1 MLERF
6 GNEQFERRYGLLY
19 TTEAQNM
26 CEICAGHNTT
36 KVKDA
41 TTQVNSETASVSYQ
55 QPASPGGPFCGNL
68 GVS

>member
-1 MLERF
+1 
-6 GNEQFERRYGLLY
+6 
-19 TTEAQNM
+19 M

-41 TTQVNSETASVSYQ
+41 PTRVNSETASVSYQ